1 MSIKKTGSGLI
12 QLARNLVLIVSR
24 AQLCEIRQNYV
35 RTNISTNR
43 TSGAKLLNDSIGFGI
58 TTRVREI
65 YNLHNT
71 RLPLNPLFHIPFWE

>member
-1 MSIKKTGSGLI
+1 M
-12 QLARNLVLIVSR
+12 
-24 AQLCEIRQNYV
+24 
-35 RTNISTNR
+35 NR

-71 RLPLNPLFHIPFWE
+71 RLPLNPLFRVPFWGMELAVNAGCKFLYYDLVKKKKI